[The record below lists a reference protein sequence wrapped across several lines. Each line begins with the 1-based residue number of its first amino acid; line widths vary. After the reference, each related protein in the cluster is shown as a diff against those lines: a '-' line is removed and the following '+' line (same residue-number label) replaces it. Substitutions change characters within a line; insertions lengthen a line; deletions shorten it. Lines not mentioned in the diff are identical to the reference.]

1 MDELG
6 KAHPMNVF
14 VHMCYGFGARTWNDK
29 YRSGRLIGINE
40 PYAYGF
46 QRAAEHGCNATYSD
60 DKKENPIEKLF
71 RLGLRVILQFDI
83 VHAWRNRKGILAS
96 DVVWTFT
103 DSQSL
108 ALLALLWILN
118 SARKPK
124 VIAQSTYLFDRWST
138 LSPLH
143 RWLFG
148 KLLRRADRLAVL
160 SPGDI
165 PVARR
170 IAPNVRV
177 ELFYFGINTDRKVA
191 PRPRKASHPIRL
203 LSAGNDARRDWNT
216 LFDAVKNWDKCEIRI
231 MSQRIHPQLFAD
243 ARNVDVL
250 TLPSNKELFKLYEWA
265 DLVVLAIKPN
275 IHTSGLT
282 VIEEAALLGV
292 PVICS
297 DAGHLKAY
305 FSEDEIKYVP
315 PGDPEALRRAILEL
329 AADDEERLALAK
341 RAQARMGPDG
351 LSSHAYVKQF
361 VEVSRDLL
369 ARHATGRAPHDS
381 PVMSATAQPAQARG
395 RGQITMT
402 LD

>member
-1 MDELG
+1 MNELI
-6 KAHPMNVF
+6 KSHPMKIF
-14 VHMCYGFGARTWNDK
+14 VHMCYSFGAKTWNDK
-29 YRSGRLIGINE
+29 YKSGRLIGINE

-46 QRAAEHGCNATYSD
+46 QRASDHGCNATYSE
-60 DKKENPIEKLF
+60 DKKENPIEKFF
-71 RLGLRVILQFDI
+71 RLGIRVIFQFDI

-108 ALLALLWILN
+108 ALLALLWMLKP
-118 SARKPK
+118 ARKPK

-143 RWLFG
+143 RWLFS
-148 KLLRRADRLAVL
+148 KLLRRADVLAVL

-165 PVARR
+165 PVARQV
-170 IAPNVRV
+170 APNVRV
-177 ELFYFGINTDRKVA
+177 ELVYFGINADRKVV
-191 PRPRKASHPIRL
+191 PQLRKTRRPIRL
-203 LSAGNDARRDWNT
+203 LSAGNDARRDWKT
-216 LFDAVKNWDKCEIRI
+216 LFGAVKNWDECEIRI
-231 MSQRIHPQLFAD
+231 LSQSINPQLYSD
-243 ARNVDVL
+243 ARNVDVPI
-250 TLPSNKELFKLYEWA
+250 LPSNKELFKLYEWA

-282 VIEEAALLGV
+282 VIQEAALLGV

-305 FSEDEIKYVP
+305 FSDDEIKYVP
-315 PGDPEALRRAILEL
+315 PEDPEALRSAILEL
-329 AADDEERLALAK
+329 AADDEARLAIAQ

-361 VEVSRDLL
+361 VELSRDLL
-369 ARHATGRAPHDS
+369 SRPAPGRALHENRDDCNVIS
-381 PVMSATAQPAQARG
+381 
-395 RGQITMT
+395 ITFSSNN
-402 LD
+402 